1 MGLLE
6 SIRRWIDGEQG
17 EDLLE
22 AADEH
27 SKPRRIWEEFLV
39 KIAREVEAVMQREM
53 FTPPGGLT
61 YIPREY
67 VVYLSAEDDKD
78 WQGDK
83 RRGLEQGLFHVLSE
97 RAKELAGATPL
108 AAKSFAVEL
117 RVDGTL
123 EKGQFRVQ
131 AVWDETETGHTQ
143 VNARVG
149 ASGRGS
155 QGGTQG
161 MSSDK
166 LPAAAPAAA
175 VNFNDTIR
183 ERADGSRG
191 DTEPGGEA
199 SAETGEQSE
208 AGEQTVVRPRI
219 RELYSI
225 EIWRDG
231 VRESVVA
238 ITKPEIT
245 IGRGSRSI
253 TVDLPLKGDPEISRV
268 HAVLTREGDGR
279 YWLVPKGR
287 NPTLVAGREL
297 PREERTEVQPDQKI
311 AICNFILRIQPR

>member
-6 SIRRWIDGEQG
+6 SIRRWIDGEQS

-97 RAKELAGATPL
+97 RAKELSGSNQL
-108 AAKSFAVEL
+108 VAKSFAVEL

-131 AVWDETETGHTQ
+131 AVWDETESGHTQ

-149 ASGRGS
+149 LSSQPGTPSGKAAS
-155 QGGTQG
+155 
-161 MSSDK
+161 
-166 LPAAAPAAA
+166 

-191 DTEPGGEA
+191 DSEPGGQ
-199 SAETGEQSE
+199 GEQGEVS
-208 AGEQTVVRPRI
+208 EQTVVRPRI
-219 RELYSI
+219 KELYSV

-231 VRESVVA
+231 VREAVVP

-268 HAVLTREGDGR
+268 HAVLTRENDGR
-279 YWLVPKGR
+279 YWLSAKGR
-287 NPTLVAGREL
+287 NPTLVGGREL
-297 PREERTEVQPDQKI
+297 PREELTEVLPDQKI
-311 AICNFILRIQPR
+311 AICNFVLRIQPR

>member
-6 SIRRWIDGEQG
+6 SIRKWIDGEQG

-22 AADEH
+22 TADEH

-97 RAKELAGATPL
+97 RAKELSDSNQL

-131 AVWDETETGHTQ
+131 AVWDETESGHTQ
-143 VNARVG
+143 VHARVG
-149 ASGRGS
+149 ASQSRQSPGAS
-155 QGGTQG
+155 P
-161 MSSDK
+161 S
-166 LPAAAPAAA
+166 

-183 ERADGSRG
+183 ERADGSTG
-191 DTEPGGEA
+191 DSEP
-199 SAETGEQSE
+199 GEQSE
-208 AGEQTVVRPRI
+208 QGEQTVVRPRI
-219 RELYSI
+219 QVLYSV
-225 EIWRDG
+225 EIWKDG
-231 VRESVVA
+231 VREVVVP

-268 HAVLTREGDGR
+268 HAVLTREKDGR

-287 NPTLVAGREL
+287 NPTLVSGHEL
-297 PREERTEVQPDQKI
+297 PREERTEVVPDQKI
-311 AICNFILRIQPR
+311 AICNFILRIQPK

>member
-6 SIRRWIDGEQG
+6 SIRRWIDGEQS

-22 AADEH
+22 DADEH

-67 VVYLSAEDDKD
+67 LVYLSAEDDKD

-97 RAKELAGATPL
+97 RAKELSGSNQL

-131 AVWDETETGHTQ
+131 AVWDETESGHTM

-149 ASGRGS
+149 AS
-155 QGGTQG
+155 Q
-161 MSSDK
+161 
-166 LPAAAPAAA
+166 PASPN

-183 ERADGSRG
+183 ERADGS
-191 DTEPGGEA
+191 
-199 SAETGEQSE
+199 TGETESVEQSSL
-208 AGEQTVVRPRI
+208 GEQTVVRPRI
-219 RELYSI
+219 KELYSV
-225 EIWRDG
+225 EIWKDG
-231 VRESVVA
+231 VREAVVP
-238 ITKPEIT
+238 ITRPEIT

-253 TVDLPLKGDPEISRV
+253 TVDLPLKGDPEVSRV
-268 HAVLTREGDGR
+268 HAVLTRENNGR
-279 YWLVPKGR
+279 YWLVSKGR
-287 NPTLVAGREL
+287 NPTLVGGLEL
-297 PREERTEVQPDQKI
+297 PREERTEVLPDQKI